1 MKILLVED
9 DKITANMLAQAL
21 NAHNYNVN
29 TAADGETGLQLAQVY
44 DYDLILLDVMIPKLD
59 GISLCRELR
68 ARGCQMPILLLSA
81 LDSSK
86 DRVQGLEAGADDY
99 VAKPFNLLELIARI
113 RALLRRGKATLAS
126 TNLTWEKLQVNP
138 DTTEVTYGE
147 KLLHL
152 TPKEY
157 NLLELFLRNPRRI
170 FSRSAMLDRVWS
182 AGEFPQEEAVTAHI
196 KGLRQKLKA
205 AGMTVDLI
213 ETVYGLGYRLK
224 SLPDGLA
231 SKNPD
236 RETTPL
242 SQHPNSLSASPG
254 APAGESDDNAKRA
267 KVMAVLAD
275 IRAKLEENF
284 AEKVSIFDRAISNLK
299 TGNLDGELRQ
309 EAQAQAHKLVGSLG
323 TLGMP
328 EGSKVAQ
335 QMEQLL
341 HPEKIGEPGA
351 AQQLEESVK
360 LLKRIFDRPPAAPA
374 DLVATALPNRRLL
387 IVDDDT
393 LVSSRIKVEADASG
407 FQVELANSPQ
417 AARIAITQQLP
428 DAILLDLSFPETK
441 ENGLAFLAEI
451 RHQKPEIPVMV
462 FSGHNQ
468 LSERIEVA
476 RLGASGFLHKSI
488 PPADILKAVS
498 EALDQANPAEA
509 KVMVVDDDA
518 HLLASLQVILQ
529 PWGFQITTLVEPQKF
544 WEVLESTCPDLLI
557 LDVEMPGYSGIELC
571 LAVRNDLRWSKLPV
585 LFLTAHS
592 ESEIVRQMFVAGADD
607 YANKPIVEP
616 ELIARILNRLERT
629 QLRHQLAQR
638 QGESPI
644 PLKNSSIAEGERD
657 HQEGEKEISA
667 LSSFQG

>member
-1 MKILLVED
+1 MLMKILLVED

-21 NAHNYNVN
+21 NAHNYTVN
-29 TAADGETGLQLAQVY
+29 TAADGETGLQLAQLY

-68 ARGCQMPILLLSA
+68 ARGSQMPILLLTA

-99 VAKPFNLLELIARI
+99 VAKPFNLPELIARI
-113 RALLRRGKATLAS
+113 RALLRRGKATLSS
-126 TNLTWEKLQVNP
+126 TNLTWEKLQVNV

-224 SLPDGLA
+224 SLPEEMEN
-231 SKNPD
+231 KKVD
-236 RETTPL
+236 RETPQL
-242 SQHPNSLSASPG
+242 PQNYNRFSDSSQPPREKLNGDSKH
-254 APAGESDDNAKRA
+254 A
-267 KVMAVLAD
+267 KVMAVVAE
-275 IRAKLEENF
+275 IRAKLEANF
-284 AEKVSIFDRAISNLK
+284 AEKIEIFDRAIANLK
-299 TGNLDGELRQ
+299 AGNLDGELRQ

-328 EGSKVAQ
+328 EGSKLAL
-335 QMEQLL
+335 QL
-341 HPEKIGEPGA
+341 EKLLQVERITEPGV
-351 AQQLEESVK
+351 AQQLEVSVN
-360 LLKRIFDRPPAAPA
+360 LLKQIFDQPPTPA
-374 DLVATALPNRRLL
+374 EPVVAVPVPPNSRLL
-387 IVDDDT
+387 IIDDDT
-393 LVSSRIKVEADASG
+393 VVSSRIKLEASASG

-417 AARIAITQQLP
+417 AARNAISQHPP

-441 ENGLAFLAEI
+441 ENGLTFLAEI
-451 RHQKPEIPVMV
+451 RHFKPEIPVMV

-488 PPADILKAVS
+488 PPADILKAVAQ
-498 EALDQANPAEA
+498 ALDQTGPVEA
-509 KVMVVDDDA
+509 KVMVVDDDV

-529 PWGFQITTLVEPQKF
+529 PWGFQVTTLEEPQKF
-544 WEVLESTCPDLLI
+544 WEVLETTCPDLLI

-592 ESEIVRQMFVAGADD
+592 ESETVRQMFVAGADD

-629 QLRHQLAQR
+629 QLRHKLAQR
-638 QGESPI
+638 QG
-644 PLKNSSIAEGERD
+644 
-657 HQEGEKEISA
+657 
-667 LSSFQG
+667 